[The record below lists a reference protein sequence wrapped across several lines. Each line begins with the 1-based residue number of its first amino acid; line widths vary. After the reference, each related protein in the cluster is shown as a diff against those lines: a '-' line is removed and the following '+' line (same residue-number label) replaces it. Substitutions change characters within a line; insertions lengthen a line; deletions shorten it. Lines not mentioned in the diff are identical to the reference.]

1 MTIILHGENTIKSRD
16 RLVELITE
24 LKAKTQ
30 NVIRLDAKKIEL
42 PQLEEILLKTDLFG
56 NEETLVIEE
65 LHSLPKS
72 KKKDALIN
80 LIANNREKSLI
91 LWEKRDLT
99 ATMLKKIPEA
109 KVEQFKLTNALFSWL
124 DLFHQQTPIKQNLI
138 ALKQAVKNNGDYM
151 CFIMLA
157 RQISLLIAVKD
168 GGQLKLAPFMIGK
181 LKKQAQSFSLE
192 QLLNLHQRLFELDQ
206 QMKASKN
213 FLNLDQE
220 LDVLTISIYN

>member
-16 RLVELITE
+16 RLVELIAE
-24 LKAKTQ
+24 LKTKSQ
-30 NVIRLDAKKIEL
+30 DIIRLDAKKIEL
-42 PQLEEILLKTDLFG
+42 PQLEELLLKTNLFG
-56 NEETLVIEE
+56 NEEALVIEE

-72 KKKDALIN
+72 KKKDALIS
-80 LIANNREKSLI
+80 LVANNQQKSLI

-109 KVEQFKLTNALFSWL
+109 KVEQFKLTNALFGWL
-124 DLFHQQTPIKQNLI
+124 DLFHQQTPIKQNLT

-157 RQISLLIAVKD
+157 RQISLLIAIKD
-168 GGQLKLAPFMIGK
+168 GGQLKLAPFMLSK

-206 QMKASKN
+206 QIKASKN
-213 FLNLDQE
+213 FLSLEQE